1 MAVKSVLKNDLT
13 NDKAVS
19 NALKYLDQNKDINL
33 NASIDRALNIGKNNT
48 VTNPLVKNDTINSL
62 EKVATNNTTPPPTAN
77 YTPIGGASIATDNSA
92 ASALANHLA
101 NPVSPWTG
109 GQYGQALQ
117 QAMDKIT
124 NREKFSYD
132 LNGDALYQQYKDK
145 YINQGRMAMMDTLGQ
160 TTALTGGYGNSY
172 AATAGNQAY
181 QGYLQNLNDVVPQLY
196 QMAYDKYNQEGQ
208 DLNNIYS
215 MYNQQYNQDYGI
227 YRDQVADWNAE
238 TNRLTDA
245 YNQAQS
251 LALQKAKLAQDAAQ
265 FNAEMQYKYDAL
277 NAKPSVGSSSGSSGS
292 GDGKLDLGGTTVSLD
307 GNGDAIDKDAQKKY
321 KSWNESDWEKY
332 FALIRKEDGSDAAL
346 EELQYFIDKG
356 LIPSKMTSYASI
368 GARGSMGH

>member
-1 MAVKSVLKNDLT
+1 MASVGINADL
-13 NDKAVS
+13 
-19 NALKYLDQNKDINL
+19 
-33 NASIDRALNIGKNNT
+33 IGGK
-48 VTNPLVKNDTINSL
+48 KKTI
-62 EKVATNNTTPPPTAN
+62 VPQNTTALLEAAKGMANAKALDSSLASATKEKELTSEVPGGSKNLTPPTISASGVG
-77 YTPIGGASIATDNSA
+77 TGGDA

-117 QAMDKIT
+117 QAMDRIN
-124 NREKFSYD
+124 NRDPFTYD

-160 TTALTGGYGNSY
+160 TSALTGGYGNSY

-208 DLNNIYS
+208 DLQNAYS
-215 MYNQQYNQDYGI
+215 MYNQQYNNEYGI
-227 YRDQVADWNAE
+227 YRDRVADYNTE
-238 TNRLTDA
+238 TARLTDA
-245 YNQAQS
+245 YNQAQNI
-251 LALQKAKLAQDAAQ
+251 ALQNAKLAQDAAQ

-277 NAKPSVGSSSGSSGS
+277 NQKEASSSSSKSSSGSVSN
-292 GDGKLDLGGTTVSLD
+292 GTAKSSV
-307 GNGDAIDKDAQKKY
+307 DKDEQKKY
-321 KSWNESDWEKY
+321 SGWSESDWEKY
-332 FALIRKEDGSDAAL
+332 FASIRQEDGKDAAL
-346 EELQYFIDKG
+346 EELQYFIDNG
-356 LIPSKMTSYASI
+356 LLPSKMTSYASI